1 MLAESSDRF
10 RALYQAEVVALLGYA
25 ARRMARHEDAADVV
39 ADVFTV
45 AWRRID
51 DVPDGS
57 DARPWLYGVARNV
70 LANHR
75 RGARRHD
82 RLTDRLR
89 GELRL
94 MVPAVQPASDDV
106 DAVRN
111 ALQRLSIDDR
121 ELLQLTAWEG
131 LSPGEVALVMD
142 VPAGTIRSRLH
153 RARRQLRRELD
164 GATSNEADEADEAS
178 ERLDAHRSERCAP
191 TGHVRGDGR
200 LLVTE
205 REEHR

>member
-1 MLAESSDRF
+1 VPAERSDRF
-10 RALYQAEVVALLGYA
+10 RALYQAEVVALLGYS
-25 ARRMARHEDAADVV
+25 ARRVTRAEDAADIV

-51 DVPDGS
+51 DVPDGR
-57 DARPWLYGVARNV
+57 DARLWLYGVARNV
-70 LANHR
+70 LSNHR
-75 RGARRHD
+75 RGTWRQD

-94 MVPAVQPASDDV
+94 ITPAEQPANDDL
-106 DAVRN
+106 DAVRA
-111 ALQRLSIDDR
+111 ALRRLSVDDR

-131 LSPGEVALVMD
+131 LTPNEVALAMG
-142 VPAGTIRSRLH
+142 VPAGTVRSRLH

-164 GATSNEADEADEAS
+164 GIAGADEHHARAVD
-178 ERLDAHRSERCAP
+178 RSERCAP
-191 TGHVRGDGR
+191 TGHVRGDER

-205 REEHR
+205 HEEHR